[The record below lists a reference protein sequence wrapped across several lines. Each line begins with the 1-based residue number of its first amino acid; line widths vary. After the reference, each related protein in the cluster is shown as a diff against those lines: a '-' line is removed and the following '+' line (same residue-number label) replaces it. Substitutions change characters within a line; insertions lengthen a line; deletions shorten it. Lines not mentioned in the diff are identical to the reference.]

1 MPNFFLQKSLH
12 PNPDYERPTGF
23 GSSLPP
29 PVPGTDR
36 TTPMIPWGILYL
48 ISINWP
54 DLQFT
59 PFPPSQPT
67 LFLIHYG
74 VGTFEP
80 RHFSGPLPTCGLGPQ
95 VPAHKR
101 PTYLQGRA
109 RGRSDDGHRA
119 CLHGISFLKS
129 DCLTILALSPPLFTF
144 SFCWAGTYLLFS
156 SKDKTSN
163 SKICSQCFF
172 LQKLKG
178 K

>member
-95 VPAHKR
+95 VPAHR
-101 PTYLQGRA
+101 DPLTY
-109 RGRSDDGHRA
+109 RGERGGGATMGEGVSTRNFILKVWLSDY
-119 CLHGISFLKS
+119 LSLISPAFH
-129 DCLTILALSPPLFTF
+129 F
-144 SFCWAGTYLLFS
+144 
-156 SKDKTSN
+156 
-163 SKICSQCFF
+163 FF
-172 LQKLKG
+172 LLGGHLPSFFFKR
-178 K
+178 